1 MAGGAE
7 RTNTRLGMAEA
18 AFIAA
23 RDSFYM
29 GCGYCVAAKRLLV
42 QHDLSFTEYDLSD
55 PKHLETLRQR
65 APQARTVPQ
74 ISVGTDHIG
83 GFDNLN
89 QRFSGRPEKSH

>member
-1 MAGGAE
+1 MAKTKIE
-7 RTNTRLGMAEA
+7 IFTRP
-18 AFIAA
+18 
-23 RDSFYM
+23 

-55 PKHLETLRQR
+55 PRHQETLRQR

-74 ISVGTDHIG
+74 IFVGTHHIG

-89 QRFSGRPEKSH
+89 QRLSGRPDKSH